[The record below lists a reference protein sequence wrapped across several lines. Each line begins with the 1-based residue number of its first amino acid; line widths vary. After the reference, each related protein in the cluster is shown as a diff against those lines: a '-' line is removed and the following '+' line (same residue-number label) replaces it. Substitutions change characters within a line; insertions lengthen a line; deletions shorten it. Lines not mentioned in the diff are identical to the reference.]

1 MKRALL
7 LSSMM
12 LASCDRFLHR
22 SAPDAGVSYVPP
34 PTATTTATSSDTAT
48 ATSTVSAMPTSS
60 TFLGLHLDDE
70 EEAIVPD
77 AGPCPLPIHPYYCRR
92 SCRSFANRQYSM
104 HARRIANPTRSGTG
118 TCGSLKVFA
127 EDDATGGIV
136 EYYDDKNQLVGVK
149 DSRQKPCGT
158 YGDIPSCKPDI
169 KWGPPQGGGLGNL
182 KK

>member
-1 MKRALL
+1 MSAADPSVLLPAFLPIVHESPVQHARA
-7 LSSMM
+7 S
-12 LASCDRFLHR
+12 HR
-22 SAPDAGVSYVPP
+22 EPDA
-34 PTATTTATSSDTAT
+34 
-48 ATSTVSAMPTSS
+48 
-60 TFLGLHLDDE
+60 L
-70 EEAIVPD
+70 
-77 AGPCPLPIHPYYCRR
+77 
-92 SCRSFANRQYSM
+92 
-104 HARRIANPTRSGTG
+104 GTG

>member
-1 MKRALL
+1 MRYALFFL
-7 LSSMM
+7 M

-22 SAPDAGVSYVPP
+22 SAPDSGGESYVPP
-34 PTATTTATSSDTAT
+34 TTTTATTTSET
-48 ATSTVSAMPTSS
+48 ATSTSTSPLPTSS
-60 TFLGLHLDDE
+60 TFLGLHTDDE
-70 EEAIVPD
+70 DEAPLTVD
-77 AGPCPLPIHPYYCRR
+77 AGPCPLAIHPYYCRR
-92 SCRSFANRQYSM
+92 ACRTFTSRQLSM
-104 HARRIANPTRSGTG
+104 HARRITSPTRAGTG

-158 YGDIPSCKPDI
+158 YGDVPSCKPDI
-169 KWGPPQGGGLGNL
+169 KWGAPQGGGLGNL